1 MRFDFSARS
10 AISRTG
16 LIAVVVLVIV
26 ILGVGG
32 YVGLTVSRPATTVTS
47 TLPAATVT
55 STLPGTTI
63 TTVSTTSVPPS
74 LTTSTTSTSIAPA
87 PTTLTY
93 ETTAGPEY
101 LDPDVAYYQQDA
113 YYLENEY
120 ETLLWYNQSTAQ
132 LVPWLAQ
139 SYSVSPN
146 QTTVSFTLRSGI
158 TFDDGEP
165 LNSSA
170 VYFSFNRL
178 LIMDG
183 STPTT
188 HGTQYAWELQE
199 ALNTSISSGVSGI
212 AQTYNEQYVN
222 EVLGE
227 NFVQITGP
235 MTFELHI
242 THLYP
247 ITEMIEYNLGD
258 ILAPMF
264 VMEHDVGLWNQ
275 SSTGYTLPYPTLTG
289 SMSNKI
295 LEYFDDEVA
304 TCNAGVTP
312 KGCGETFLD
321 PGLNQPTPS
330 LAGTG
335 PYIIESVDQSG
346 DITYKANPNY
356 WGGPYQ
362 YMGGQK
368 IVPYFQTI
376 DVKVVYSTTT
386 RELDLRSAAASG
398 QAMTID
404 LEPINMY
411 DVVNRNGW
419 LVNNA
424 LESTIPGVSIYGPYS
439 QFETN
444 WIDFDTNVT
453 NQATGTYYQFQP
465 FADIRFRLAFA
476 DSVNITAIN
485 KEVNNNLGIVAN
497 GVVPPGFPPF
507 GSYNASLPLKYSYNP
522 DEVQDLL
529 LSAMEN
535 PITHFTYE
543 NGATAPPGMFN
554 NTFGCSA
561 ANLEAN
567 GGVCS
572 KPVSQTIPVVY
583 MTGDTF
589 DEDLYD
595 QIAGVI
601 NNVSTT
607 YNMGLSVTLL
617 PIPSS
622 EYWTLCY
629 SSYYY
634 SYWGGYINDYPWS
647 TDMLAIAYPAGHV
660 YPAANGWN
668 ITEFN
673 TLYSQL
679 LNADA
684 TGNAAENVAI
694 SNKMNSLANQDVMY
708 LWTVYPTA
716 FEVFTSNIKG
726 VYFNPVLLYGYYFA
740 YLS

>member
-1 MRFDFSARS
+1 MDVGFNAKS
-10 AISRTG
+10 AISRTS
-16 LIAVVVLVIV
+16 LIAVVVIV
-26 ILGVGG
+26 IAILAVGG
-32 YVGLTVSRPATTVTS
+32 YVGLTVSRPAVTTTLTS
-47 TLPAATVT
+47 V
-55 STLPGTTI
+55 S
-63 TTVSTTSVPPS
+63 TVSPTSVTTTLTSVSTVSPTS
-74 LTTSTTSTSIAPA
+74 TTSTTSVSAPA

-101 LDPDVAYYQQDA
+101 LDPAVAYYQQDA

-120 ETLLWYNQSTAQ
+120 ENLLMFNRTTAQ
-132 LVPWLAQ
+132 IIPWLAQ
-139 SYSVSPN
+139 SYSVSSN
-146 QTTVSFTLRSGI
+146 QLTVSFTLRSGI

-170 VYFSFNRL
+170 VYFSLNRF

-188 HGTQYAWELQE
+188 HGTQYGWLLQE
-199 ALNTSISSGVSGI
+199 ALNTSLST
-212 AQTYNEQYVN
+212 ALTAPQTYNEQYVN

-235 MTFELHI
+235 MTFELHM

-247 ITEMIEYNLGD
+247 LVEMLSYNDGD
-258 ILAPMF
+258 ILAPVW

-275 SSTGYTLPYPTLTG
+275 TSTGYTLPYPTLTG
-289 SMSNKI
+289 SLSNMI
-295 LEYFDDEVA
+295 HEYFDDEVA
-304 TCNAGVTP
+304 TCNAGITP

-321 PGLNQPTPS
+321 PGLSQPTPS

-335 PYIIESVDQSG
+335 PYIITSVDQSG
-346 DITYKANPNY
+346 DIVYKANPNY
-356 WGGPYQ
+356 WGGPFQ
-362 YMGGQK
+362 FMGGQK
-368 IVPYFQTI
+368 IVPYFTTV
-376 DVKVVYSTTT
+376 DVKVVYSTPT

-404 LEPINMY
+404 LEALNMY
-411 DVVNRNGW
+411 DVVNRNAW
-419 LVNNA
+419 LSNNT

-444 WIDFDTNVT
+444 WIDFDMNVT

-465 FADIRFRLAFA
+465 FADLRLRLAFA
-476 DSVNITAIN
+476 DAVDIPTIN
-485 KEVNNNLGIVAN
+485 LEINNNLGIVAN
-497 GVVPPGFPPF
+497 GVVPPGFPPI
-507 GSYNASLPLKYSYNP
+507 GAYNSSLPLRYSYNLTA
-522 DEVQDLL
+522 VQDLL

-543 NGATAPPGMFN
+543 NGTAAPPGTFD
-554 NTFGCSA
+554 NTFGCTA
-561 ANLEAN
+561 ANLAAN

-572 KPVSQTIPVVY
+572 KPVTQTIPVVY

-589 DEDLYD
+589 DEDIYD
-595 QIAGVI
+595 QIASAI
-601 NNVSTT
+601 NNVSQT
-607 YNMGLSVTLL
+607 YNMGLSVQLL

-647 TDMLAIAYPAGHV
+647 TDMLSIAYPAGHV

-668 ITEFN
+668 MTEFN
-673 TLYSQL
+673 TLYNQL
-679 LNADA
+679 LAADA
-684 TGNAAENVAI
+684 TGNSAENVAI
-694 SNKMNSLANQDVMY
+694 SNEMNALANKDVMY

-716 FEVFTSNIKG
+716 FEVFTSNVKG
-726 VYFNPVLLYGYYFA
+726 VYFNPVLLFGYYFA